1 MHGVPA
7 SPQAGRFIG
16 RLSRRRLLTR
26 SAESVAATLAIL
38 GVAPSLQRALAQT
51 PSPRASLDDVRHVV
65 ILMLENRSFDHY
77 FSTLAGVRGFGDA
90 NALTLSNGQSV
101 FYQPDPQNPDGY
113 MLPFHLDTS
122 TTAAQKIPSTSH
134 EWSVQHAAWNQGGMD
149 HWLPAHRS
157 ADGGNGPFTMGYY
170 TRADLPFHYA
180 LADAF
185 TICDNYFCS
194 VLGPTHPN
202 RLYLM
207 TGSIDASGS
216 GGGPITSNTH
226 PQPLRWTTY
235 AERLQAAGVSWRVYQ
250 EHDNYDCNALAWFQ
264 SFQDAPQSSPL
275 WINGMQRLSA
285 GQFEWDAR
293 NDQLPQV
300 SWIVM
305 PSTQSEHPDYW
316 PAAGAA
322 YVASKLDAIAANPD
336 VWNTTV
342 FILDYD
348 ENDGLFDHVP
358 PPVAPAETPD
368 EIVDGAPIGPGFRV
382 PALLI
387 SPYTQGGWVCSD
399 PFDHTSVIRFLT
411 SRFGVAEPNI
421 SAYRSSVLGDLTTAF
436 RQIDTPVAAFPSL
449 PDAEAALSAARSQVQ
464 TLPRPTA
471 SVTPQVMPQQAS
483 TRPGDGTPATAGA

>member
-1 MHGVPA
+1 MLGT
-7 SPQAGRFIG
+7 
-16 RLSRRRLLTR
+16 LTRRRFLRR
-26 SAESVAATLAIL
+26 SAETLAASAAAL
-38 GVAPSLQRALAQT
+38 ALAPHLQRALAQA
-51 PSPRASLDDVRHVV
+51 PAPRASLDDVRHVV

-77 FSTLAGVRGFGDA
+77 FGTLAGVRGFGDP
-90 NALTLSNGQSV
+90 NATTLPDGHSV
-101 FYQPDPQNPDGY
+101 FYQPDMLNADGY

-134 EWSVQHAAWNQGGMD
+134 AWEVQHAAWNNGSMD
-149 HWLPAHRS
+149 RWLLAHRL
-157 ADGGNGPFTMGYY
+157 ADRGNGPFTMGYY

-194 VLGPTHPN
+194 VMGPTHPN

-207 TGSIDASGS
+207 SGTIDPTSA
-216 GGGPITSNTH
+216 GGGPVTSNTH
-226 PQPLRWTTY
+226 PLPLRWTTY

-250 EHDNYDCNALAWFQ
+250 EQDNYDCNALAWFQ
-264 SFQDAPQSSPL
+264 AFQDAPPSSPL
-275 WINGMQRLSA
+275 WINGMQRFA
-285 GQFEWDAR
+285 ADQFEWDVR
-293 NDQLPQV
+293 NNQLPQV

-316 PAAGAA
+316 PAAGAS

-342 FILDYD
+342 FILNYD

-358 PPVAPAETPD
+358 PPVAPPDTPD
-368 EIVDGAPIGPGFRV
+368 EMVNGAPIGPGFRV

-387 SPYTQGGWVCSD
+387 SPYTRGGWVCSD

-421 SAYRSSVLGDLTTAF
+421 SAYRSSVLGDLTSAF
-436 RQIDTPVAAFPSL
+436 RQADAEAASFPSL
-449 PDAEAALSAARSQVQ
+449 PDATAGLSLARTQVE
-464 TLPRPTA
+464 TLPRPTT
-471 SVTPQVMPQQAS
+471 SISPQVMPQQEP
-483 TRPGDGTPATAGA
+483 TRPGGSTLEAPGGIA